1 MHQLTSSL
9 WLARGPCLVQ
19 DDLLV
24 PGHPASI
31 LLPGTNVDL
40 ACVQIV
46 LESLLRSHDALPY
59 RVVAV
64 ADASSVLV
72 DVGAEGR
79 ARLEALVALGAP
91 RSVLTVLLYTS
102 ERAANATA
110 HFGAVFA

>member
-1 MHQLTSSL
+1 MQN
-9 WLARGPCLVQ
+9 
-19 DDLLV
+19 DLLV

-59 RVVAV
+59 LVVAV